1 MRVLYWNCTSPGLG
15 GNSFA
20 SAKKAVIGAV
30 VRAMAPDVVCLDEM
44 SAGIDDSASAQTY
57 ATNVLNGAAISFTA
71 GTVVTNSGVH
81 LNSATWIR
89 DGFADVK
96 KNDSGLPS
104 TKWNTDRTKRDLT
117 LVQAASNSGDI
128 KVWFL
133 HANAS
138 PSGGKAAARLADINS
153 DCTRMVFIGDFNC
166 PIADA
171 LSTVAPNV
179 GGHNFTQW
187 KRHEHG
193 KAKVPNRNP
202 PVKYDPHDIIDYA
215 ICDSAKIKVTAVDSV
230 TQFALL
236 DFIIHFDHFP
246 VVYDIV

>member
-15 GNSFA
+15 GDSFA
-20 SAKKAVIGAV
+20 RAKKTFIGNV
-30 VRAMAPDVVCLDEM
+30 VRAMTPDIVCLDEV
-44 SAGIDDSASAQTY
+44 SAGISDTVSAQTY
-57 ATNVLNGAAISFTA
+57 ATNVLNGATISFKP

-81 LNSATWIR
+81 LNSATWTR
-89 DGFADVK
+89 EGFADAK
-96 KNDSGLPS
+96 RTDSGLPS
-104 TKWNTDRTKRDLT
+104 TKWNTDQTKRDLS
-117 LVQAASNSGDI
+117 LVNVSSPPNDT

-138 PSGGKAAARLADINS
+138 PSGGKAAARLADTNA
-153 DCTRMVFIGDFNC
+153 DGTRMVFIGDFNC

-179 GGHNFTQW
+179 AGHNFTQW

-193 KAKVPNRNP
+193 KATVPNRIP

-215 ICDSAKIKVTAVDSV
+215 ICDSKKIKVTAVDSV
-230 TQFALL
+230 SQFALL
-236 DFIIHFDHFP
+236 DFIVHFDHFP